1 MKSNLHKLIAVV
13 SAISLTATAV
23 WAATGKDGLE
33 IRNNLEATALVKVLN
48 KELGLSERQKVRIEK
63 LFEAYMRRV
72 ELARIAYSDDKE
84 MLNKRLALLNKY
96 KNNTLA
102 KELGEEK
109 VALFEVKSQDFT
121 KKVSEMKKLISG
133 K

>member
-1 MKSNLHKLIAVV
+1 MKSNLHRLIAIV
-13 SAISLTATAV
+13 SVISLSATAV
-23 WAATGKDGLE
+23 WARTGKEGLE
-33 IRNNLEATALVKVLN
+33 IRNKLEATALVKVLN

-72 ELARIAYSDDKE
+72 ELAKIAYADDKD
-84 MLNKRLALLNKY
+84 MLNKRLALLAKY
-96 KNNTLA
+96 KNNTLE

-109 VALFEVKSQDFT
+109 VALFDVKSEDFT